1 MAAAGA
7 GEEHRR
13 FRRLRG
19 SPRDRRPG
27 KSRVIAGTK
36 AGARA
41 PGRQSTAMSR
51 GLQLLLLSCGRA
63 CGRPAPPARLPA
75 TPSSRLLTQLSLPL
89 AACSLAPAAR
99 EVKVVCSED
108 VDLPCTA
115 PWDPQVTYTVSW
127 AKVSAARLAG

>member
-7 GEEHRR
+7 GEAHRR
-13 FRRLRG
+13 FRRPRG

-41 PGRQSTAMSR
+41 PDRQSSAMSR
-51 GLQLLLLSCGRA
+51 ELQLLLLSCGRA
-63 CGRPAPPARLPA
+63 CGRPAPPARLSA
-75 TPSSRLLTQLSLPL
+75 TPSFLACSRSSLPL
-89 AACSLAPAAR
+89 AACSLAPATQ
-99 EVKVVCSED
+99 EVKVACSED

-115 PWDPQVTYTVSW
+115 PWDPLVTYTVSW